1 MKYIKTESG
10 IHFIAGGVPYT
21 VSDTHEQYDEVV
33 AAIKDGKDETAVV
46 EILEKNKRLVEAA
59 LNKQLT
65 DAIKLS
71 GGQLYYD
78 DVPMAK
84 TLSDRVLQMVQEG
97 FDVSPM
103 VAFLNNLMENPSKRV
118 VDHLYAFLE
127 KGKNPITEDGYFLAY
142 KAVRADFKD
151 IHSGTFDNS
160 VGQVV
165 KMQRNRVDENPERTC
180 SAGLHVCSF
189 EYLPHFSQA
198 HGHVV
203 VCKVNPKDVVAIPA
217 DYNNTKMR
225 VSCYEVV
232 SEYKGYYG
240 EDCRDVLQGTAV
252 ASLGGEMQFSM
263 TEYGRDGTVVTEY
276 ATLVE
281 AAQAAEDAL
290 DDSDVAKVEVRN
302 LKTGAVIDSRENPD
316 YEDSIDLD
324 GSDVTFN
331 DVARYAVRYT
341 TSDGLAHT
349 EEFDEFDDAVVFAA
363 KLLVQ
368 AQIYEGNDLIKTIG

>member
-10 IHFIAGGVPYT
+10 IHFIVGGVPFA

-59 LNKQLT
+59 LNKELT
-65 DAIKLS
+65 EVIRLS
-71 GGQLYYD
+71 GGQLYHG
-78 DVPMAK
+78 DVPMA
-84 TLSDRVLQMVQEG
+84 TALSNRVLQMVQEG
-97 FDVSPM
+97 FDVAPM
-103 VAFLNNLMENPSKRV
+103 VAFINNLMDNPSKRV

-127 KGKNPITEDGYFLAY
+127 KGKSPITEDGCFLVY

-165 KMQRNRVDENPERTC
+165 RMPRNRVDENPERTC
-180 SAGLHVCSF
+180 SSGLHVCSF
-189 EYLPHFSQA
+189 GYLPNFSHA
-198 HGHVV
+198 DGHVV

-240 EDCRDVLQGTAV
+240 EERSDVLGNTAV
-252 ASLGGEMQFSM
+252 ATTGDEMLFS
-263 TEYGRDGTVVTEY
+263 VTEEGNDPQTRAY

-281 AAQAAEDAL
+281 AAEAAENAL
-290 DDSDVAKVEVRN
+290 DDPNVSEVSVRN
-302 LKTGAVIDSRENPD
+302 LRTGAVIDFRENLD
-316 YEDSIDLD
+316 YVDTQDDTGLGADESLF
-324 GSDVTFN
+324 T
-331 DVARYAVRYT
+331 VRYLDADSRT
-341 TSDGLAHT
+341 CT
-349 EEFDEFDDAVVFAA
+349 EDFENFDDAVLFAA
-363 KLLVQ
+363 EQ
-368 AQIYEGNDLIKTIG
+368 TGTAQVCENNIVLKTIG